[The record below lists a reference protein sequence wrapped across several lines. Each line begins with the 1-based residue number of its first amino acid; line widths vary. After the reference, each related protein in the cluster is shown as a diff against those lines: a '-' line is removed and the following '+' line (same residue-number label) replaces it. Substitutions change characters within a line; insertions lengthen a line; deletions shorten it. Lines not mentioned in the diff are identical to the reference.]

1 MWHHHGVHSPYP
13 ERWHGHRP
21 SQAPGRLHRSG
32 GQRFHYYAELM
43 KGAASMDHA
52 LELSSDTSLP
62 LNSPTGFD
70 DFWAAY
76 PRKVGKQAA
85 IRAWPAASRFAQQ
98 IADDLRTR
106 QDWSDP
112 TYIPHPST
120 YLHGRRWE
128 DRPAPPKPAEPK
140 GFAGIRTF
148 LGGESK
154 ERQPRPPLRPCWPGL
169 SQEAFGREFATLS
182 AAYPH
187 RELPPETAVVYFQAC
202 RHLRPIRRLFSF
214 ATSSPRSLRF

>member
-1 MWHHHGVHSPYP
+1 
-13 ERWHGHRP
+13 
-21 SQAPGRLHRSG
+21 
-32 GQRFHYYAELM
+32 
-43 KGAASMDHA
+43 MDHA

-202 RHLRPIRRLFSF
+202 RHLSPIRFQAAVAKVIQLCHFFPSIAEILTAARTRPEQARHLLLAEPPPDAAAKARVKALLKSF
-214 ATSSPRSLRF
+214 YEA